1 MVYIQSIG
9 LESVKNDKNNVNIVT
24 FMGILE

>member
-1 MVYIQSIG
+1 MVYIQSIA